1 MLSKKDLEILR
12 GMFRENNATFFRH
25 VDTFGHDLKREIRDE
40 MHSLIAAS
48 ETRMTTLIKQEIKGV
63 REDIQ
68 LLRTEVVE
76 IIDESVLPQIAD
88 LQLRIA

>member
-1 MLSKKDLEILR
+1 MMVGELLVVNNQTLRSDL
-12 GMFRENNATFFRH
+12 TY
-25 VDTFGHDLKREIRDE
+25 EIREE

-48 ETRMTTLIKQEIKGV
+48 ETRMTTLVKQEIKGV

-76 IIDESVLPQIAD
+76 IIDESILPQITD

>member
-1 MLSKKDLEILR
+1 MLSKKDIASLKMMVGELLVVNNQTLR
-12 GMFRENNATFFRH
+12 S
-25 VDTFGHDLKREIRDE
+25 DLTYEIREE

-48 ETRMTTLIKQEIKGV
+48 ETRMTTLVKQEIKGV

>member
-1 MLSKKDLEILR
+1 MLSKKDIASLKMMVGELLVVNNQTLR
-12 GMFRENNATFFRH
+12 S
-25 VDTFGHDLKREIRDE
+25 DLTYEIREE

-48 ETRMTTLIKQEIKGV
+48 ETRMTTLVKQEIKGV

-76 IIDESVLPQIAD
+76 IIDESILPQITD

>member
-1 MLSKKDLEILR
+1 MLSKKDIASLKMMVGELLVVNNQTLR
-12 GMFRENNATFFRH
+12 S
-25 VDTFGHDLKREIRDE
+25 DLTYEIRED

-48 ETRMTTLIKQEIKGV
+48 ETRMTTLVKQEIKGV

-76 IIDESVLPQIAD
+76 IIDESILPQITD